1 MAETIGFGI
10 GSVSAASRARFA
22 AGEFAISISEYSV
35 LAGFERSELKIEVL
49 G

>member
-10 GSVSAASRARFA
+10 GSVSAVNRARFA
-22 AGEFAISISEYSV
+22 AGEFAMSISEFSD
-35 LAGFERSELKIEVL
+35 LARIERSERKIELL